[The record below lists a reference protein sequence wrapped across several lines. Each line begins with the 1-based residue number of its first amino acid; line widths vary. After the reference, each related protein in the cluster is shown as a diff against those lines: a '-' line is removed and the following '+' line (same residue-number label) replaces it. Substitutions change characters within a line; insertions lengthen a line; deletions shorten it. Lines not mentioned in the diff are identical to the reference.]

1 MLVYSMNYCI
11 VTMTT
16 NCEVSLSTGPPAI
29 ETPGETISV
38 TDPYPIPTGE
48 PGTPGEGEPDVPGEP
63 GIPGVPTEPT
73 EPTDASNTASLT
85 PSETGDEPTPTKGD
99 GDTGTGTG
107 TGTNTETAATGTGTS
122 GANALDVF
130 DPTVVGLVGMAVAYF
145 V

>member
-1 MLVYSMNYCI
+1 MYSMNHCI

-16 NCEVSLSTGPPAI
+16 NCEVSLSTGPPAV
-29 ETPGETISV
+29 ETPGKTIPV

-48 PGTPGEGEPDVPGEP
+48 TSTPGEGEPDVPGEP
-63 GIPGVPTEPT
+63 GIPGAPTEPE

-85 PSETGDEPTPTKGD
+85 PSETDDEPTPTKSD

-107 TGTNTETAATGTGTS
+107 ANTETAVTGTATS

-130 DPTVVGLVGMAVAYF
+130 DPTVVGLVGMAVAYL